1 MALFLVSE
9 GLISHRKKCLRT
21 SVQKNGGFF
30 FLRLRKFLEVNVRIF
45 LFLTCKASEMLSHDD
60 ILALPFTARELNHH
74 SRERQAYHVFLSLCY
89 QHIKSGS
96 SSVLSLLHNRDMS
109 SIVQASGTEI
119 VPCNLSLELSDKSNR
134 SIPQIPLPNPIKWN
148 VNPTVLSWYQPCLT
162 RLRHRFL
169 LNE

>member
-1 MALFLVSE
+1 ML
-9 GLISHRKKCLRT
+9 
-21 SVQKNGGFF
+21 
-30 FLRLRKFLEVNVRIF
+30 LRKFLEVNVRIF

-119 VPCNLSLELSDKSNR
+119 VPCNLSLELSDKSFDSTDTPPQSHKMER
-134 SIPQIPLPNPIKWN
+134 HSSIIKPNSTEL
-148 VNPTVLSWYQPCLT
+148 VSALSHKAETP
-162 RLRHRFL
+162 FPF
-169 LNE
+169 E